1 MNNKEKAAV
10 LVREYEEKFR
20 CPICHQQLQV
30 KATTSMACDNNHT
43 FDFAKQGYVNLLHR
57 PVKTQYNRELFQAR
71 NAIIME
77 SDLYSVM
84 HQEVSEIITKNIT
97 KSKAP
102 SMILDAGSGE
112 GSHLQRI
119 LETTATIELTGVG
132 LDISKEGIRM
142 AASNYKEAIWFVGDL
157 ANIPI
162 ENKAINIILN
172 ILSPANYQE
181 FKRVLHHEGLMIKI
195 VPGADYL
202 KELRQSIFN
211 NTEKESYENEK
222 TVSLFKEHFQSVEFK
237 NLKYTKKLQP
247 SELENLLQMTPLGW
261 NVENSIKD
269 EILRQ
274 EYFGITVD
282 LDLLIGKGVK

>member
-10 LVREYEEKFR
+10 LVREHEEKFR
-20 CPICHQQLQV
+20 CPICRQQLKV
-30 KATTSMACDNNHT
+30 TAETSMTCEKNHT

-77 SDLYSVM
+77 SDLYGEM
-84 HQEVSEIITKNIT
+84 HQEVSEIIAKNFPRL
-97 KSKAP
+97 KEP

-119 LETTATIELTGVG
+119 LETTEPLKLAGVG

-157 ANIPI
+157 ANIPM
-162 ENKAINIILN
+162 ENEALNIILN

-181 FKRVLHHEGLMIKI
+181 FKRVLNHDGLMIKV
-195 VPGADYL
+195 VPSADYL
-202 KELRQSIFN
+202 IELRQSIFN
-211 NTEKESYENEK
+211 NTEKESYENQK
-222 TVSLFKEHFQSVEFK
+222 TVTLFREHFQSVEVK
-237 NLKYTKKLQP
+237 NLKYKKKIQT
-247 SELENLLQMTPLGW
+247 SELENLLHMTPLGW
-261 NVENSIKD
+261 NAEKSAMD
-269 EILRQ
+269 ELLHQ
-274 EYFGITVD
+274 DYFEITVD
-282 LDLLIGKGVK
+282 LDLLIGKDVT